1 MRILTC
7 AQAALAATL
16 TILVP
21 TAAFSQDTI
30 GNRLQ
35 AIVSDTWN
43 PLFLLV
49 AVGFGVVGLWMFA
62 RGLMKLS
69 VVSERPGGANDYGL
83 LSPLSYIAIGAGLI
97 ALPDA
102 AGIGMFSVLGAA
114 RGGSTL
120 GSTGLD
126 FSDGGS
132 TGNWLGGIT
141 GGTVGVG
148 NVQNCLADTV
158 APAAC
163 MAKNIATNVIPMA
176 VMALFAM
183 VFIFGLMIFANAL
196 IQIAKDQESGGR
208 NGQGGAVTKLITAA
222 LLMNAPVAFNLATQT
237 LLGREGTINQI
248 GNVASSDLLRY
259 TSGSSLEIVKKYTEL
274 IGHAFTILV
283 FFGAWAFVRGIFMI
297 KAVVEGRSQQGSFG
311 MAGVYIIA
319 GVLMANAKVSTC
331 FILNTVGGASMAA
344 GFCG

>member
-1 MRILTC
+1 MRILTS
-7 AQAALAATL
+7 AQAALAAAL

-35 AIVSDTWN
+35 AIVNDTWN
-43 PLFLLV
+43 PFFLLV
-49 AVGFGVVGLWMFA
+49 AVGAGIAGIYMFA
-62 RGLMKLS
+62 RGLMKLVAAS
-69 VVSERPGGANDYGL
+69 NERSNGGYGSGIVS
-83 LSPLSYIAIGAGLI
+83 IAMAAGLI

-102 AGIGMFSVLGAA
+102 AGIGMTSLLGAA

-120 GSTGLD
+120 GSSGLD
-126 FSDGGS
+126 FSDAGTS
-132 TGNWLGGIT
+132 SNWLSGIT

-148 NVQNCLADTV
+148 SVQNCLVDTV

-183 VFIFGLMIFANAL
+183 VFIFGLIIFAMAL
-196 IQIAKDQESGGR
+196 IDLAKSQENPNHSKGH
-208 NGQGGAVTKLITAA
+208 VTKLVTAA
-222 LLMNAPVAFNLATQT
+222 LLMNAPVAFNLSTQT
-237 LLGREGTINQI
+237 LLGREGTISSI
-248 GNVASSDLLRY
+248 GNVTNSDLLKY

>member
-1 MRILTC
+1 MRILSR
-7 AQAALAATL
+7 ARAALAAAL
-16 TILVP
+16 TIFVP

-35 AIVSDTWN
+35 AIVTDTWN
-43 PLFLLV
+43 PFFLLV
-49 AVGFGVVGLWMFA
+49 AVGAGIAGVYMFA
-62 RGLMKLS
+62 RGLMKLVAAS
-69 VVSERPGGANDYGL
+69 NERTNGGYASGIVSIV
-83 LSPLSYIAIGAGLI
+83 IAAGLI

-102 AGIGMFSVLGAA
+102 AGIGMTSILGAA

-120 GSTGLD
+120 DSSGLD
-126 FSDGGS
+126 FSDSGAS
-132 TGNWLGGIT
+132 GNWLSGIT

-148 NVQNCLADTV
+148 GVENCLIDTA

-163 MAKNIATNVIPMA
+163 MAKNIATNVVPMA

-183 VFIFGLMIFANAL
+183 VFIFGLIIFATAL
-196 IQIAKDQESGGR
+196 IDLAKSQDNPNHSKGHL
-208 NGQGGAVTKLITAA
+208 TKLVTAA
-222 LLMNAPVAFNLATQT
+222 LLMNAPVAFNLSTQT
-237 LLGREGTINQI
+237 LLGREGTLNSI
-248 GNVASSDLLRY
+248 GNVVDSDLLKY
-259 TSGSSLEIVKKYTEL
+259 TTGSSLEIVKKYTEL

-311 MAGVYIIA
+311 MAGVYIVA

>member
-1 MRILTC
+1 MRIPFS
-7 AQAALAATL
+7 AKAALAAAL
-16 TILVP
+16 TILLP
-21 TAAFSQDTI
+21 SAALAQDTI

-35 AIVSDTWN
+35 AIVTDTWN
-43 PLFLLV
+43 PFFLLV
-49 AVGFGVVGLWMFA
+49 AVASGLAGIYMFA
-62 RGLMKLS
+62 RGLMKVANAS
-69 VVSERPGGANDYGL
+69 SQMSGANSKDWAPGMVSMAIGGAL
-83 LSPLSYIAIGAGLI
+83 V

-102 AGIGMFSVLGAA
+102 AGIGMTSILGAA

-120 GSTGLD
+120 GSSGLD
-126 FSDGGS
+126 FSDNGIS
-132 TGNWLGGIT
+132 GNWLSGIT

-148 NVQNCLADTV
+148 GVQNCLVDTV

-163 MAKNIATNVIPMA
+163 MAKNIATNVVPMA

-183 VFIFGLMIFANAL
+183 VFIFGLIIFATAL
-196 IQIAKDQESGGR
+196 IDLAKSQDNPNHSRGH
-208 NGQGGAVTKLITAA
+208 VTKLVTAA
-222 LLMNAPVAFNLATQT
+222 LLMNAPVAFNLSTQT
-237 LLGREGTINQI
+237 LLGREGTLSDI
-248 GNVASSDLLRY
+248 GNVVDSDLLRY
-259 TSGSSLEIVKKYTEL
+259 TSGSSLEIVKRYTEL

-311 MAGVYIIA
+311 MAGVYIVA

>member
-1 MRILTC
+1 MRILSS
-7 AQAALAATL
+7 ARAALAAAL

-21 TAAFSQDTI
+21 SVALAQDTI

-35 AIVSDTWN
+35 AIVTDTWN
-43 PLFLLV
+43 PFFLLV
-49 AVGFGVVGLWMFA
+49 AVGAGIAGVYMFA
-62 RGLMKLS
+62 RGLMKLVAAS
-69 VVSERPGGANDYGL
+69 NERTNTGYASGIVSIV
-83 LSPLSYIAIGAGLI
+83 IAAGLI

-102 AGIGMFSVLGAA
+102 AGIGMTSILGAA

-120 GSTGLD
+120 GSSGLD
-126 FSDGGS
+126 FSDSGA
-132 TGNWLGGIT
+132 TGNWLSGIT

-148 NVQNCLADTV
+148 GVENCLADTT

-183 VFIFGLMIFANAL
+183 VFIFGLVIFAMAL
-196 IQIAKDQESGGR
+196 IDIAKSQENPNHSKGHI
-208 NGQGGAVTKLITAA
+208 TKLVTAA
-222 LLMNAPVAFNLATQT
+222 MLMNAPLAFNLSTQT
-237 LLGREGTINQI
+237 LLGREGTINSI
-248 GNVASSDLLRY
+248 GNVADSDLLKY
-259 TSGSSLEIVKKYTEL
+259 TTGSSLEIVKKYTDL

-311 MAGVYIIA
+311 MAGVYIVA

>member
-1 MRILTC
+1 MRIFSS
-7 AQAALAATL
+7 ARAALVAAL
-16 TILVP
+16 TIFVP
-21 TAAFSQDTI
+21 TVALAQDTI

-35 AIVSDTWN
+35 AIVTDTWN

-49 AVGFGVVGLWMFA
+49 AVGSGLGGLWMFA
-62 RGLMKLS
+62 RGLMKVAVL
-69 VVSERPGGANDYGL
+69 SERMGGANDHGIMPAV
-83 LSPLSYIAIGAGLI
+83 SFMAVGAALV

-102 AGIGMFSVLGAA
+102 AGMGMMSILGSA

-120 GSTGLD
+120 GSSGLD
-126 FSDGGS
+126 FSDTGTSGS
-132 TGNWLGGIT
+132 WLTGIT

-148 NVQNCLADTV
+148 GVENCLADTV

-176 VMALFAM
+176 VMALFAA
-183 VFIFGLMIFANAL
+183 VFIAGLIIFATSL
-196 IQIAKDQESGGR
+196 IAIARGQESNGR
-208 NGQGGAVTKLITAA
+208 HGQSGVITKMVAAV
-222 LLMNAPVAFNLATQT
+222 LLMNAPVAFNLSTQT
-237 LLGREGTINQI
+237 LLGREGTINSI
-248 GNVASSDLLRY
+248 GNVSDSDLLRY
-259 TSGSSLEIVKKYTEL
+259 TTGSSLEIVKKYTEL

-283 FFGAWAFVRGIFMI
+283 FFGAWSFVRGIFMI
-297 KAVVEGRSQQGSFG
+297 KGMVEGKQQGSFG
-311 MAGVYIIA
+311 MAGVYIVA